1 MPTEPGTPR
10 QPLSRQRILEAAVA
24 FADEH
29 GVEVLSMRRIA
40 ERLGFGV
47 MSLYNHVA
55 SKDEMLAG
63 MVDVVAAEIVPP
75 SVEADWK
82 EALHASAASAHA
94 VLSRHRWAPAE
105 WSRRMPGPAR
115 LRYMDSILQV
125 LTEAELEP
133 ELVYHGYHAIT
144 MHIVGFTLQQIGYEQ
159 GLEADLDQL
168 AGTFLDELAD
178 EYPYMAE
185 HVRAHLDDDGHDDE
199 FGFVLDLI
207 LDGLERADAS
217 GSGRA
222 EISAG

>member
-1 MPTEPGTPR
+1 MPSEPPTTR

-24 FADEH
+24 FADEQ
-29 GVEVLSMRRIA
+29 GVEALSMRRIA
-40 ERLGFGV
+40 DRLGFGV

-63 MVDVVAAEIVPP
+63 MVDVVAGEIELP
-75 SVEADWK
+75 SVEGDWK
-82 EALHASAASAHA
+82 DVLRASAASAHA

-105 WSRRMPGPAR
+105 WSRSMPGPAR
-115 LRYMDSILQV
+115 IRYMDSILRV
-125 LTEAELEP
+125 LTEADLAA

-168 AGTFLDELAD
+168 AGKFLDELSD

-185 HVRAHLDDDGHDDE
+185 HVRAHLDDDGHDD
-199 FGFVLDLI
+199 
-207 LDGLERADAS
+207 
-217 GSGRA
+217 
-222 EISAG
+222 